1 MEYFLGNRI
10 FGQKLTF
17 GTVCV
22 VFADASS
29 YCLLCSLATGIFWQT
44 QCRLTILVLGDGGV
58 LFYED
63 HSWLENIAL
72 LSLLA
77 AFVNNNFCHFCW
89 SLVWVAS
96 SSFLVINLHVM
107 MALKRDL
114 EDKNLVDET
123 SKKNIFFWLSS
134 KRLELT
140 FFVIQN
146 VWKLPKMSLISI
158 FA

>member
-1 MEYFLGNRI
+1 MCKKSSGGKSSFASGKERAVFFRIHTVTKVNFLSKKSISILKQYANQNFNVKIGPMEYFKEIEFLDKNWLLVQCAWFLRMLLHI
-10 FGQKLTF
+10 
-17 GTVCV
+17 
-22 VFADASS
+22 VFFARWP
-29 YCLLCSLATGIFWQT
+29 LWFWQT

-96 SSFLVINLHVM
+96 SS
-107 MALKRDL
+107 
-114 EDKNLVDET
+114 
-123 SKKNIFFWLSS
+123 SW
-134 KRLELT
+134 
-140 FFVIQN
+140 
-146 VWKLPKMSLISI
+146 
-158 FA
+158 